1 MRKPQQL
8 LQTVVTTGDSYV
20 SISSN
25 YSCRHTR
32 GANAHSKVGCGS
44 TQEHSPQSHDAARTA
59 ISEIPVV
66 GDAFSAQPM
75 TKYDAVMSM
84 LLPASA
90 VVNDMQQLC
99 GVGLTQAIAIVL
111 VADAWPTCGA
121 HTQEAFI
128 SLKLRDD

>member
-1 MRKPQQL
+1 M
-8 LQTVVTTGDSYV
+8 
-20 SISSN
+20 
-25 YSCRHTR
+25 HTKKWGAGAPR
-32 GANAHSKVGCGS
+32 GGS

-59 ISEIPVV
+59 TSVILVV

-99 GVGLTQAIAIVL
+99 GAVGLTQAIAIVL

>member
-1 MRKPQQL
+1 MHTQKWGA
-8 LQTVVTTGDSYV
+8 GDP
-20 SISSN
+20 
-25 YSCRHTR
+25 R
-32 GANAHSKVGCGS
+32 GGS

-59 ISEIPVV
+59 ISEILVV
-66 GDAFSAQPM
+66 GDAFSAHM
-75 TKYDAVMSM
+75 KKSDAVMSM

-99 GVGLTQAIAIVL
+99 GAVGLTQAIAIVL